1 MKTIIKFACSAA
13 AALLMIMWSQA
24 CSQSRGFALPEGDI
38 SAGKEVFLEF
48 QCNQCHSTTTVD
60 FKGTDD
66 NLHVA
71 LGGEVGQ
78 IKSYGQLVTSVINP
92 SHKIAFGFGEQVNEA
107 NKMRN
112 FNEEL
117 TVQEMVDLVT
127 YLQSEYE
134 IPTPYEYYYPY

>member
-1 MKTIIKFACSAA
+1 MKTIIRTAGSAGVI
-13 AALLMIMWSQA
+13 LLILMLAQA
-24 CSQSRGFALPEGDI
+24 CGQSRGFALPEGDI
-38 SAGKEVFLEF
+38 EAGKQVFLKF

-92 SHKIAFGFGEQVNEA
+92 GHKMAFGFGDQVTEENQ
-107 NKMRN
+107 MRN
-112 FNEEL
+112 FNEEM